1 MAHVLPEFPPHK
13 NRSMD
18 ISSTLAL
25 AGSYVEAGR
34 FGEAEKL
41 YRQVLTLK
49 PEEPNA
55 LYGLGCV
62 ALMAQAYE
70 DAVRL
75 LNAAVRKVPRAG
87 HWHFSLGDA
96 LRYAGKLPEALRAYE
111 KAAKLLPDNATVHN
125 NLGAAY
131 QETGDHKR
139 AVQAFRRTVDLA
151 PQDPQYLTNLG
162 AALQKLERNAEALAC
177 FEKALAAEPNWGPA
191 WMDKGAVFLAEG
203 RFEEAIPALEQAGAL
218 MPDLQEPRDNLAI
231 ALGYCGRRE
240 EAIAL
245 LEESLKRNPTPL
257 TYQTL
262 TRALRMEYRPTEA
275 EKQAREG
282 INRFPN
288 KAALYLGLAL
298 TLTEQGRIH
307 EALAAYANAESLAQG
322 DGDTSGGIAF
332 CLNAI
337 VVPPSQQKAAAE
349 ATGRALAAKPIRPGP
364 LPPRNPERRLRIG
377 YLSPD
382 LRKHSVA
389 YFLQGLLAAHDRQ
402 QVEVFCYAANATRD
416 EMTERLNALA
426 DEWRDISRLTDD
438 EAAHRIVQD
447 KIDILVDLAGYT
459 TGHRLGVLARR
470 PAPVQIT
477 YMGYPSTTGLSAID
491 YRFTDALADPLG
503 LTDAW
508 YTERLLRLPRIFLA
522 YAPPEAPE
530 VNPLPGLRG
539 QALTFGSFNAIHKLS
554 DQTLDMWT
562 QLLAAVPGSR
572 LLLKTGSFSDAG
584 VRDRFY
590 RLFAERGIGT
600 ERLDLRG
607 FEKETQGHLAVYHDV
622 DIALDTFPYNGTTT
636 TCEALYM
643 GVPVVTLAGETHAAR
658 VGASLLHALGLEHLV
673 ATTPDAFVET
683 ASRLAG
689 NLAELAT
696 LRQSMRQRMAGSPL
710 MDSAGLARAIEAA
723 YRQVWQAACR
733 R

>member
-1 MAHVLPEFPPHK
+1 
-13 NRSMD
+13 MD
-18 ISSTLAL
+18 IPSTLTL
-25 AGSYVEAGR
+25 AGNHVEAGR

-41 YRQVLTLK
+41 YRQILTLK

-62 ALMAQAYE
+62 ALMAQAYD

-75 LNAAVRKVPRAG
+75 LNAAVKKVPRAG
-87 HWHFSLGDA
+87 HWHLTLGDA

-111 KAAKLLPDNATVHN
+111 KAAKLLPNDATVYN

-139 AVQAFRRTVDLA
+139 ALQAFRRTVDLA
-151 PQDPQYLTNLG
+151 PHDPQYLTNLG

-191 WMDKGAVFLAEG
+191 WMNKGTVLLAEG
-203 RFEEAIPALEQAGAL
+203 RFEEAVPALEQAGAL
-218 MPDLQEPRDNLAI
+218 MPDLQEPRDNLAV
-231 ALGYCGRRE
+231 ALGRCGRRE

-245 LEESLKRNPTPL
+245 LEENLKRNPTPL

-262 TRALRMEYRPTEA
+262 TRALSMEYRPPEA
-275 EKQAREG
+275 EKRAREG
-282 INRFPN
+282 INRFPD
-288 KAALYLGLAL
+288 KTALYVSLAL
-298 TLTEQGRIH
+298 TLTEQGRVQ
-307 EALAAYANAESLAQG
+307 EGLAAYADAEGVAQEAR
-322 DGDTSGGIAF
+322 DSSGGIAF
-332 CLNAI
+332 YLNA
-337 VVPPSQQKAAAE
+337 VSVPPSEQRATAE
-349 ATGRALAAKPIRPGP
+349 ATGRALTAKPIRPGP

-382 LRKHSVA
+382 FRKHSVA

-402 QVEVFCYAANATRD
+402 QVEIFCYVANTTRD
-416 EMTERLNALA
+416 AMTERLSALA
-426 DEWRDISRLTDD
+426 DEWRDIIPLSDD
-438 EAAHRIVQD
+438 EAARRIVQD

-477 YMGYPSTTGLSAID
+477 YLGYPSTTGLSAID
-491 YRFTDALADPLG
+491 YRFTDTIADPPG

-508 YTERLLRLPRIFLA
+508 YTELLLRLPRVFLA
-522 YAPPEAPE
+522 YTPPEAPE
-530 VNPLPGLRG
+530 VNMLPSLRG
-539 QALTFGSFNAIHKLS
+539 QALTFGSFNVIHKLS
-554 DQTLDMWT
+554 DQTLDMWA
-562 QLLAAVPGSR
+562 QLLATVPDSR
-572 LLLKTGSFSDAG
+572 LLLKTGSFSDVG
-584 VRDRFY
+584 VRDRFH
-590 RLFAERGIGT
+590 RLFAERGISS

-673 ATTPDAFVET
+673 AASPDAFVET
-683 ASRLAG
+683 AKRLAA
-689 NLAELAT
+689 NPAELAT
-696 LRQSMRQRMAGSPL
+696 LRQSLRQRMADSPL
-710 MDSAGLARAIEAA
+710 MDSVGLARVIEAA
-723 YRQVWQAACR
+723 YRQSWQEACR

>member
-1 MAHVLPEFPPHK
+1 
-13 NRSMD
+13 MD
-18 ISSTLAL
+18 IPSTLTL
-25 AGSYVEAGR
+25 ASSHIEAGR

-41 YRQVLTLK
+41 YRQVLALK

-87 HWHFSLGDA
+87 HWHLTLGDA

-111 KAAKLLPDNATVHN
+111 KAAKLLPDHATVHN

-139 AVQAFRRTVDLA
+139 ALQEFRRTVDLA

-177 FEKALAAEPNWGPA
+177 FEKALAVEPNYAPA
-191 WMDKGAVFLAEG
+191 WMNKGAVLLAEG
-203 RFEEAIPALEQAGAL
+203 RFEEAVPALEQAGAL
-218 MPDLQEPRDNLAI
+218 MPDQQEPRDNLAV
-231 ALGYCGRRE
+231 ALGRCGRRAA
-240 EAIAL
+240 AIIL
-245 LEESLKRNPTPL
+245 LENSLPRNPTPL

-262 TRALRMEYRPTEA
+262 TRALSMEYRPTEA
-275 EKQAREG
+275 EKRAREG
-282 INRFPN
+282 INRFPD
-288 KAALYLGLAL
+288 KAALYISLAL
-298 TLTEQGRIH
+298 TLTEQGRIQ
-307 EALAAYANAESLAQG
+307 ESLAAYADAESLAQE
-322 DGDTSGGIAF
+322 DRDTSGGIAF
-332 CLNAI
+332 YLNA
-337 VVPPSQQKAAAE
+337 VSVPPSEQRAAAE
-349 ATGRALAAKPIRPGP
+349 ATGRALAAKPVRPGP
-364 LPPRNPERRLRIG
+364 LPPRNPDRRLRIG

-382 LRKHSVA
+382 FRKHSVA
-389 YFLQGLLAAHDRQ
+389 YFLHGLLAAHDRQ
-402 QVEVFCYAANATRD
+402 QVEVFCYVANTTRD

-426 DEWRDISRLTDD
+426 DEWRDISHLTDD
-438 EAAHRIVQD
+438 EAACRIVQD
-447 KIDILVDLAGYT
+447 RIDIMVDLAGYT

-477 YMGYPSTTGLSAID
+477 YLGYPSTTGLSAID
-491 YRFTDALADPLG
+491 FRFTDAIADPPG

-508 YTERLLRLPRIFLA
+508 YTERLLRLPRVFLA
-522 YAPPEAPE
+522 YTPPEAPE
-530 VNPLPGLRG
+530 VHMLPSLRG
-539 QALTFGSFNAIHKLS
+539 QALTFGSFNVIHKLS
-554 DQTLDMWT
+554 NQTLDMWA
-562 QLLAAVPGSR
+562 QLLVAVPDSR
-572 LLLKTGSFSDAG
+572 LLLKTASFSDAE
-584 VRDRFY
+584 VRDRFH
-590 RLFAERGIGT
+590 RLFAERGISS

-607 FEKETQGHLAVYHDV
+607 FEKETKNHLAVYHDV

-658 VGASLLHALGLEHLV
+658 VGASLLHALKLEHLV
-673 ATTPDAFVET
+673 ATSPDAFVET
-683 ASRLAG
+683 AKRLAA
-689 NLAELAT
+689 NPAELAT
-696 LRQSMRQRMAGSPL
+696 LRQSLRQRMTNSPL
-710 MDSAGLARAIEAA
+710 MDNASLARVIEAA
-723 YRQVWQAACR
+723 YRQAWQEACR

>member
-1 MAHVLPEFPPHK
+1 
-13 NRSMD
+13 MD
-18 ISSTLAL
+18 IPSTLTL
-25 AGSYVEAGR
+25 AGSHIEAGR

-41 YRQVLTLK
+41 YRQVLALK

-62 ALMAQAYE
+62 ALMAKAYD
-70 DAVRL
+70 DAARL
-75 LNAAVRKVPRAG
+75 FGAAVSKVPRAG

-96 LRYAGKLPEALRAYE
+96 LRYAGKLSEALRAYE

-151 PQDPQYLTNLG
+151 PQNTQYLTNLG
-162 AALQKLERNAEALAC
+162 SALQKLKCNTEALVC
-177 FEKALAAEPNWGPA
+177 FENALAIDPSFGQA
-191 WMDKGAVFLAEG
+191 WVNKGAVLLADG
-203 RFEEAIPALEQAGAL
+203 RFEDAIPALEQAMAL
-218 MPDLQEPRDNLAI
+218 MPDWQEPRDNLAV
-231 ALGYCGRRE
+231 ALGRCARRE

-257 TYQTL
+257 TYQEL
-262 TRALRMEYRPTEA
+262 GRALSAEHRPTEA
-275 EKQAREG
+275 EQRAREE
-282 INRFPN
+282 IARFPD
-288 KAALYLGLAL
+288 KAAGHASLAR
-298 TLTEQGRIH
+298 TLMEQGRVR
-307 EALAAYANAESLAQG
+307 EGLAAYTHAENLAQEAG
-322 DGDTSGGIAF
+322 FTSGAITF
-332 CLNAI
+332 YMNA
-337 VVPPSQQKAAAE
+337 VVAPLSEQKAAAE
-349 ATGRALAAKPIRPGP
+349 TSGRALAAKPIRPGP

-389 YFLQGLLAAHDRQ
+389 YFLQGLLTAHDRQ

-416 EMTERLNALA
+416 EMTERLNSLA
-426 DEWRDISRLTDD
+426 DEWRNAALLTDE

-447 KIDILVDLAGYT
+447 RIDILVDLAGYT

-477 YMGYPSTTGLSAID
+477 YIGYPSTTGLSAID
-491 YRFTDALADPLG
+491 YRFTDALADPPG

-508 YTERLLRLPRIFLA
+508 YTERLLRLPRVFLA
-522 YAPPEAPE
+522 YTPPDEAPE
-530 VNPLPGLRG
+530 VNMLPSLRR
-539 QALTFGSFNAIHKLS
+539 QPLTFGSFNAIHKLS

-562 QLLAAVPGSR
+562 KLLAAVPGSR
-572 LLLKTGSFSDAG
+572 LLLKTGSFSDTG
-584 VRDRFY
+584 VRDRFH

-658 VGASLLHALGLEHLV
+658 VGTSLLHALGLEHLV

-696 LRQSMRQRMAGSPL
+696 LRQSLRQCMAGSPL

-723 YRQVWQAACR
+723 YRQAWQEACQR
-733 R
+733 